1 MPQYRIANR
10 ITHAVVDVEAPTA
23 ADACEQCGW
32 LIGNCYVQPRPE
44 DQIDPD
50 MAALLADI
58 SERMIRLPEPRR
70 ARFMEL
76 VNRALDLV
84 EGPDQDAGGDPKNI
98 LRGQAPSGASGV
110 MVDSLREA
118 AEATHSPDV
127 LRFYRKWGKVQ
138 RLRLTVA
145 QSLFTETRMIKIPGE
160 GNQIKVRAF
169 KGADLKNNNDVRLE
183 LDNAASSTQ
192 AGRNELTMKLVGA
205 GFFGDLAMQPKLRRD
220 VAKKLGLGTIP
231 DEENLHQDKAEMENS
246 IIAFGG
252 DREIKRLALPSAP
265 MPDDEG
271 NVVVDQESNNV
282 FTLFPKTY
290 DPTFRFDNHAV
301 HAKVLLEFIL
311 SREFSQLEE
320 KRQLWARAHLDMH
333 EAAMEAIEQQNT
345 AKMAEKVQLG
355 ITESGGGG
363 APPAAPTPTMAGPQ
377 GMMPEEMQ
385 MQGQEGGGNANAGAS
400 NY

>member
-1 MPQYRIANR
+1 MK
-10 ITHAVVDVEAPTA
+10 
-23 ADACEQCGW
+23 
-32 LIGNCYVQPRPE
+32 LIG
-44 DQIDPD
+44 
-50 MAALLADI
+50 
-58 SERMIRLPEPRR
+58 S
-70 ARFMEL
+70 
-76 VNRALDLV
+76 
-84 EGPDQDAGGDPKNI
+84 
-98 LRGQAPSGASGV
+98 
-110 MVDSLREA
+110 
-118 AEATHSPDV
+118 
-127 LRFYRKWGKVQ
+127 
-138 RLRLTVA
+138 
-145 QSLFTETRMIKIPGE
+145 
-160 GNQIKVRAF
+160 
-169 KGADLKNNNDVRLE
+169 
-183 LDNAASSTQ
+183 
-192 AGRNELTMKLVGA
+192 
-205 GFFGDLAMQPKLRRD
+205 GFFGDLAMQPRLRRD
-220 VAKKLGLGTIP
+220 VAKKMGIGTLP

-252 DREIKRLALPSAP
+252 EREIKRLALPSAP

-271 NVVVDQESNNV
+271 NVVVDEESNNV

-345 AKMAEKVQLG
+345 AKMAEKAALG

-377 GMMPEEMQ
+377 GMMPEKMQ